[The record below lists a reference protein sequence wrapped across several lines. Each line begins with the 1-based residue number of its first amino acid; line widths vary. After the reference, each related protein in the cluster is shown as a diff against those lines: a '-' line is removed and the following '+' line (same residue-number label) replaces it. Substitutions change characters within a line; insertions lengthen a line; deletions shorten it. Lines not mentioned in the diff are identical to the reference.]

1 MTELQAAQEVQR
13 SLLLGLDLC
22 GTFAFALSGGLAGV
36 RQGLDVF
43 GILVLSFAA
52 SSFGGIARDVLIGA
66 TPPAALVDWRYLAV
80 SLAAGLIVFSWPSRI
95 EKLRNP
101 VRLLDAMG
109 LAFFAVAGADKPWL
123 SA

>member
-66 TPPAALVDWRYLAV
+66 TPPSNSV
-80 SLAAGLIVFSWPSRI
+80 G
-95 EKLRNP
+95 
-101 VRLLDAMG
+101 
-109 LAFFAVAGADKPWL
+109 
-123 SA
+123 